1 MYVLIF
7 FLLWR
12 YTISKWIEKSLNI
25 PSHLGHLRNPQG
37 DFIIHLIQLIQ
48 LLSSLVLAL
57 KLPVLVPKDP
67 PLRVTFYFCIF
78 RIYIFPEF
86 VIHKAVSAYG
96 D

>member
-1 MYVLIF
+1 M
-7 FLLWR
+7 
-12 YTISKWIEKSLNI
+12 
-25 PSHLGHLRNPQG
+25 
-37 DFIIHLIQLIQ
+37 IQLIQ

-96 D
+96 DWTVELKCDDDDDDDDD